1 MKGESHISSAL
12 EKYELIQP
20 FLEGESTLPQLA
32 IHHSIGLRSLRRWVK
47 LYREDGLQGL
57 QRKERSTK
65 GKRTSVNKEL
75 EEVVEALVLKKPP
88 LTYTA
93 IHRKIVE
100 IAKHKNL
107 PEPSYIVVRDIAK
120 NINRGLLVLSHEGS
134 KAYNQSFGL
143 IFRREAGRPNEMW
156 QADHTPLDIVL
167 LDDKGQGRKPWLTI
181 IIDDYSR
188 AICGFFLSFN
198 HPCSLHVA
206 LALRQ
211 AIWRK
216 SNSKWQICGIPS
228 ILYTDN
234 GSDFISKHIKQV
246 AVDLKIQLKNSIPGK
261 PQGRGR
267 VERFFLTVTQLLL
280 MNLPGYTPP
289 KTTFAKPKLTLET
302 FSILLEKFIVE
313 EYHNK
318 VHSATGEQPLERW
331 QNGGFLPHLPSSLE
345 QLDLLLLTAV
355 RPRKIHRDGIYFQNF
370 VYMDTTLAAFVG
382 ESVTIR
388 YDPRD
393 IAEIRVFYK
402 DKFLCRAICAEL
414 SDKVVSLKEIIK
426 ARQKRKRDLR
436 KILTERKTLLDS
448 ILEEM
453 PDKIPASKSPIKKEI
468 PKKRHQLKLY
478 KNDD

>member
-1 MKGESHISSAL
+1 M
-12 EKYELIQP
+12 
-20 FLEGESTLPQLA
+20 
-32 IHHSIGLRSLRRWVK
+32 
-47 LYREDGLQGL
+47 
-57 QRKERSTK
+57 
-65 GKRTSVNKEL
+65 
-75 EEVVEALVLKKPP
+75 
-88 LTYTA
+88 
-93 IHRKIVE
+93 
-100 IAKHKNL
+100 
-107 PEPSYIVVRDIAK
+107 
-120 NINRGLLVLSHEGS
+120 
-134 KAYNQSFGL
+134 
-143 IFRREAGRPNEMW
+143 
-156 QADHTPLDIVL
+156 
-167 LDDKGQGRKPWLTI
+167 
-181 IIDDYSR
+181 
-188 AICGFFLSFN
+188 
-198 HPCSLHVA
+198 
-206 LALRQ
+206 
-211 AIWRK
+211 
-216 SNSKWQICGIPS
+216 
-228 ILYTDN
+228 
-234 GSDFISKHIKQV
+234 
-246 AVDLKIQLKNSIPGK
+246 KNSIPGK

-313 EYHNK
+313 DYHTK
-318 VHSATGEQPLERW
+318 VHSSTGEQPLERW

-345 QLDLLLLTAV
+345 QLDLLLLTAI
-355 RPRKIHRDGIYFQNF
+355 RPRKVHRDGIYFQSF

-402 DKFLCRAICAEL
+402 DKFLCRAICAAL

-453 PDKIPASKSPIKKEI
+453 PDKIPVPKSPIKKEM
-468 PKKRHQLKLY
+468 PRKRHQLKLY